1 VSYLERVAAHHAI
14 DVQFG
19 ADVVRID
26 PASGGWQ
33 VATTAGERS
42 ARQVVV
48 ATGLDRIP
56 WTPDW
61 TGRSGFTP
69 PVRHVA
75 DLARPADL
83 HGQRVLLVGAGN
95 SGVDIA
101 GHLVDAG
108 VADLWVSVRTPPNVL
123 PDEIHG
129 VPLQVVA
136 LTGGRLPERTRDW
149 LAKLFTRYAFGDLA
163 PYGLPHP
170 VDGPYRHLRTT
181 GVTVAIDRG
190 FVAALKSGRLRIVA
204 EIDRLDGTEVVL
216 RDGARLRPDV
226 VLAATGYRTGLEQVV
241 GHLGVL
247 DEHGR
252 PRILPGSVSAPPG
265 LHFVGFWPAVE
276 GNLRLHRPEA
286 RRIAGL
292 IAR

>member
-1 VSYLERVAAHHAI
+1 
-14 DVQFG
+14 
-19 ADVVRID
+19 
-26 PASGGWQ
+26 
-33 VATTAGERS
+33 
-42 ARQVVV
+42 VV

-61 TGRSGFTP
+61 PGRSGFTR

-75 DLARPADL
+75 ELARPADL

-123 PDEIHG
+123 PDEIHR
-129 VPLQVVA
+129 VPLQLVA
-136 LTGGRLPERTRDW
+136 LTGGRLPERARDW
-149 LAKLFTRYAFGDLA
+149 LAKSFNRYAFGDLA
-163 PYGLPHP
+163 PYGLPRP
-170 VDGPYRHLRTT
+170 VDGPYRHLRQT

-190 FVAALKSGRLRIVA
+190 FVAALKRGRLRVVA
-204 EIDRLDGTEVVL
+204 EIDRLDGADVML
-216 RDGARLRPDV
+216 RDGTRLTADI
-226 VLAATGYRTGLEQVV
+226 VLAATGYRTGLEKVV

-252 PRILPGSVSAPPG
+252 PRIRPGDPSSPPG
-265 LHFVGFWPAVE
+265 LHFVGFWPAID
-276 GNLRLHRPEA
+276 GNLRLHPPEA